1 MPFYLRTSLF
11 LKAKIDSVAHHM
23 QREDLEICVMYL
35 KFVNQTE
42 SILEKHKNHESAE
55 YLQNLVQD
63 AKKSLNSI
71 ERR

>member
-1 MPFYLRTSLF
+1 
-11 LKAKIDSVAHHM
+11 M

-63 AKKSLNSI
+63 AKKKFK
-71 ERR
+71 